1 MYMYIYIY
9 ICIYVCV
16 CICIYVYIYMYIYTL
31 FFLAASDFREYADLI
46 CRRVKFF
53 GLVVDTVNLSH
64 TVSLA
69 DALDAAANRG
79 LLYAI
84 IVTSQHELH
93 RSVTL
98 TILHGQ
104 NPRGKIGNEVN
115 GGKYF
120 VFLWLL
126 KPNYNKTI

>member
-1 MYMYIYIY
+1 MI
-9 ICIYVCV
+9 
-16 CICIYVYIYMYIYTL
+16 
-31 FFLAASDFREYADLI
+31 
-46 CRRVKFF
+46 RVRVECLN
-53 GLVVDTVNLSH
+53 LVVDMIHLGP

-98 TILHGQ
+98 TILHGR
-104 NPRGKIGNEVN
+104 NPQGENTRGQAVSSSINPQII
-115 GGKYF
+115 
-120 VFLWLL
+120 LRW
-126 KPNYNKTI
+126 

>member
-1 MYMYIYIY
+1 MI
-9 ICIYVCV
+9 
-16 CICIYVYIYMYIYTL
+16 
-31 FFLAASDFREYADLI
+31 SG
-46 CRRVKFF
+46 RVKFF

-98 TILHGQ
+98 TILHGR
-104 NPRGKIGNEVN
+104 NPQGKIGKNRVDEESVLFSLSN
-115 GGKYF
+115 PLYKMNI
-120 VFLWLL
+120 
-126 KPNYNKTI
+126 K